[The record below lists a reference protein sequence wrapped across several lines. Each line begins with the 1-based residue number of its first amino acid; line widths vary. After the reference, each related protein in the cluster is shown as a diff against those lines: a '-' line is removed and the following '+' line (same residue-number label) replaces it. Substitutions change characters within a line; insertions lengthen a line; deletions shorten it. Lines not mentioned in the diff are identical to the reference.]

1 MSALA
6 SPTIRDDGTG
16 NAVLIKHA
24 VGAGRLRLHHEAQV
38 LAAAHME
45 GVVECVGFDEFDER
59 CELRLRYIEAA
70 TLAELPPLSAYDAID
85 VLIQIGAT
93 LAELRDRGIR
103 HGALRGDHVLLAR
116 PCRPVLCGF
125 GAATGPSDQSQHP
138 PGADLAALAA
148 LAASELTRA
157 DRTATDAD
165 GHRRCADALAAA
177 NFLAAAPASA
187 SNDGEPLTEWLMR
200 MRHIRD
206 AAAYEQHAAADGFGI
221 GRSPIVSAGHGPHE
235 FAHGPH
241 DLRERLRAQAA
252 ASAPAEAEGRGTRDP
267 QPGTGST
274 PERRRVAS
282 YTAIAAALAVAAV
295 IGWRTLA
302 GSDPVADASG
312 VLLRDAA
319 TPITANAAVSP
330 GTKRVP
336 LDDAAAADDGSA
348 SAGIDAVDGGGDRLL
363 GSAMHS
369 DASGAAPTPTG
380 EGATLL
386 YATHK
391 HTTSPACPDL
401 GDGETSALDDALAHA
416 DGPSAETQADAR
428 RADVRGDGCPVP
440 VRIEPPT
447 ADRPAATVYSPDGHW
462 AVGAHGD
469 LLAVGDWDCDG
480 RATVAAVSADTG
492 IVSFFGSWPRT
503 ERPVAPARI
512 AHVPRHPTALSI
524 VASTVV
530 STAASDEV
538 PAHAASRDELA
549 CDALV
554 VSYGELSLTLGP
566 SAAPA
571 DMSSWLLRR
580 Q

>member
-16 NAVLIKHA
+16 NAMLIKHA
-24 VGAGRLRLHHEAQV
+24 VGAGRLRLHHEAHM

-70 TLAELPPLSAYDAID
+70 TLAELPPLSPHDAVD
-85 VLIQIGAT
+85 VLIQIGTT
-93 LAELRDRGIR
+93 LAELRARGIR

-177 NFLAAAPASA
+177 NFLAAASASA
-187 SNDGEPLTEWLMR
+187 SAPSDGEPLTEWLMR

-206 AAAYEQHAAADGFGI
+206 AAAYEQHAAAEGFGL

-302 GSDPVADASG
+302 GSDPAADA
-312 VLLRDAA
+312 
-319 TPITANAAVSP
+319 P
-330 GTKRVP
+330 G
-336 LDDAAAADDGSA
+336 DCC
-348 SAGIDAVDGGGDRLL
+348 
-363 GSAMHS
+363 
-369 DASGAAPTPTG
+369 
-380 EGATLL
+380 ATL
-386 YATHK
+386 
-391 HTTSPACPDL
+391 
-401 GDGETSALDDALAHA
+401 
-416 DGPSAETQADAR
+416 QR
-428 RADVRGDGCPVP
+428 R
-440 VRIEPPT
+440 
-447 ADRPAATVYSPDGHW
+447 
-462 AVGAHGD
+462 
-469 LLAVGDWDCDG
+469 
-480 RATVAAVSADTG
+480 
-492 IVSFFGSWPRT
+492 
-503 ERPVAPARI
+503 
-512 AHVPRHPTALSI
+512 
-524 VASTVV
+524 
-530 STAASDEV
+530 
-538 PAHAASRDELA
+538 
-549 CDALV
+549 
-554 VSYGELSLTLGP
+554 
-566 SAAPA
+566 
-571 DMSSWLLRR
+571 
-580 Q
+580 